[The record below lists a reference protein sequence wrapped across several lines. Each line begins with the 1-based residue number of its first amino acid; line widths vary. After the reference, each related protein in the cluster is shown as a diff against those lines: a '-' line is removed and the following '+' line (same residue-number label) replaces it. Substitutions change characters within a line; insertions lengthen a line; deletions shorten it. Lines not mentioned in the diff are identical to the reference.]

1 MEAIRNLVERTSSS
15 HLAMPIPS
23 REEMNMIY
31 AAALRAPD
39 HKGLKPSRFIE
50 VSGDGLNKL
59 SDIFISFAKN
69 KDPDIDQ
76 TKIERY
82 KKMPYRAP
90 LVMVLVSSIVEN
102 KKVPEIE
109 QMMSTACA
117 AQCILLALNALNYS
131 GIWRTGEL
139 SFNKVI
145 SKLLGLEDNEFVIG
159 YLYIGTDT
167 GPEKN
172 LEKLN
177 PEDFVSIWD

>member
-1 MEAIRNLVERTSSS
+1 MIFTESHQAI
-15 HLAMPIPS
+15 
-23 REEMNMIY
+23 
-31 AAALRAPD
+31 
-39 HKGLKPSRFIE
+39 
-50 VSGDGLNKL
+50 
-59 SDIFISFAKN
+59 
-69 KDPDIDQ
+69 
-76 TKIERY
+76 
-82 KKMPYRAP
+82 
-90 LVMVLVSSIVEN
+90 SIVEN

-139 SFNKVI
+139 SFNKEI

-172 LEKLN
+172 LERLN
-177 PEDFVSIWD
+177 PEDFVSIRD